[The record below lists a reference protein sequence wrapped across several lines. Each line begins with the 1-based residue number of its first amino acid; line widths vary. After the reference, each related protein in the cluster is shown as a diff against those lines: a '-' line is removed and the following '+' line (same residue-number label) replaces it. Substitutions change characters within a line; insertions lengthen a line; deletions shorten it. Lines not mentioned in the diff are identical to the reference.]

1 MLSSLFAFD
10 RGVLGRHSMSIT
22 KIGFIGLGAMGMPMA
37 CNLLNAGY
45 QVRVYNRTRSKSEAL
60 AERGAEIAVS
70 PGEASQNVQMV
81 ITILPDSPVVKE
93 VLAGPQRV
101 LALAKPGVLIADMS
115 TISPAAAMEIGSDC
129 QARGL
134 RFLDAPVSGGESGA
148 IGGTLSI
155 MVGGDADT
163 LAEAR
168 PVFEALGSRIT
179 HMGPVGSG
187 QIAKLCNQVVCGLNI
202 LATCEG
208 LALGLRSGIDPARLL
223 EAITPGAAGSWM
235 LSNLGPKMISK
246 DWSPGFKISLQQKD
260 LRIAL
265 EWAAQ
270 NLLPL
275 MGTAEVHQLFR
286 CAEASG
292 SSDEGTQALFKIIRG
307 LGKRAEEAT

>member
-1 MLSSLFAFD
+1 M
-10 RGVLGRHSMSIT
+10 GIT
-22 KIGFIGLGAMGMPMA
+22 RIGFIGLGTMGMPMA
-37 CNLLNAGY
+37 QRLLKAGY
-45 QVRVYNRTRSKSEAL
+45 GVCVYNRTRSKSEAL
-60 AERGAEIAVS
+60 AEHGAEIAIS
-70 PGEASQNVQMV
+70 PGEASQDAEMV
-81 ITILPDSPVVKE
+81 ITILPDSPIVKQL
-93 VLAGPQRV
+93 LAGPDGV
-101 LALAKPGVLIADMS
+101 LSLAKAGAIVADMS
-115 TISPAAAMEIGSDC
+115 TISPAAALEIGADC

-155 MVGGDADT
+155 MVGGDSDT
-163 LAEAR
+163 LAEAM
-168 PVFEALGSRIT
+168 PVFEVIGSRIT

-208 LALGLRSGIDPARLL
+208 LALGLGSGLDPARLL

-235 LSNLGPKMISK
+235 LSNLGPKMINE
-246 DWSPGFKISLQQKD
+246 DWRPGFRISLQQKD

-265 EWAAQ
+265 EWAGQ
-270 NLLPL
+270 KRLPL

-307 LGKRAEEAT
+307 LGECTEETA